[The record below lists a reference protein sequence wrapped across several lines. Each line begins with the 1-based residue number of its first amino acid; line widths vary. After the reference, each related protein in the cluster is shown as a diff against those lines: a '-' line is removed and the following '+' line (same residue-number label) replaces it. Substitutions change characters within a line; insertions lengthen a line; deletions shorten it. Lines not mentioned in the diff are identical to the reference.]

1 MTIEQIE
8 SFINHKLSEIMEVCD
23 TCQITVTIQNKAD
36 DTTMSLSTG
45 RGNLYAR
52 IGSVQEW
59 INRQDEYNRHNARQH
74 ASED

>member
-1 MTIEQIE
+1 MTTEQIE

-23 TCQITVTIQNKAD
+23 TCQISVTIQNKED
-36 DTTMSLSTG
+36 DTTMSLNTG

-59 INRQDEYNRHNARQH
+59 INRQDEFNRFNARQS
-74 ASED
+74 AQE

>member
-1 MTIEQIE
+1 MTTEQIE

-23 TCQITVTIQNKAD
+23 TCQISVTIQNKED
-36 DTTMSLSTG
+36 DTTMSLNTG

-59 INRQDEYNRHNARQH
+59 INRQDEYNRFNARQS
-74 ASED
+74 AQE